1 LDPAALPRSPQAK
14 EQPVSQSSPRFRY
27 EEIADFVAGLAGRGA
42 LQPGMR
48 APSLREISTQQRTSL
63 STAVQ
68 AYRLLEDR
76 GILEVRPQSGYYVA
90 KPPPALPVP
99 TTPRHSVRAANVELS
114 GLMQHLLE
122 HASDEALVPL
132 GCAIPN
138 QRLLSSSRLD
148 LVLART
154 ARVKGGHCNTYS
166 PPRGELSLRQEIAR
180 RALRFG
186 QALAPDD
193 IAITCGCTEALA
205 LALDAVTSAGD
216 TVAIESPTYF
226 GLLQVLRA
234 KKLKVVELP
243 TDAVTGVDVEALGTA
258 VASGRVRA
266 CVLAS
271 SFSNPLGCTMP
282 EKNKRAV
289 LRLLAAHRV
298 PLIEDDVYGDLHF
311 GEERPKPFSALDTHD
326 NVIHCGSFSK
336 TLAPGYRIGWIST
349 GRHMARVLETKL
361 ATSLATPV
369 LTQVALADFLSTG
382 DYDRHLRRMRR
393 GFADTLAH
401 MTQVIEQA
409 FPPGT
414 KVSRPQGGFVLWVE
428 LPAAA
433 DTQRLFAHA
442 LDKGICFAPGV
453 VFSASGKYAH
463 CLRLSGGHG
472 WDARIE
478 KGLRTLGAMAA
489 KALRAEGGAQ

>member
-1 LDPAALPRSPQAK
+1 M
-14 EQPVSQSSPRFRY
+14 SQSPRFRY
-27 EEIADFVAGLAGRGA
+27 EEIADFVAGLAGRGT
-42 LQPGMR
+42 LKPGAR

-99 TTPRHSVRAANVELS
+99 TTARHSIRPAKVELS
-114 GLMQHLLE
+114 GLMLDLLK
-122 HASDEALVPL
+122 HASDEAFVPL

-154 ARVKGGHCNTYS
+154 ARVKGSQCNTYS
-166 PPRGELSLRQEIAR
+166 PPHGEMSLRLEIAR

-205 LALDAVTSAGD
+205 LALDAVTEPGD

-234 KKLKVVELP
+234 KRLKVVELP
-243 TDAVTGVDVEALGTA
+243 TDADTGVAVDALREV
-258 VASGRVRA
+258 VASGKVRA

-282 EKNKRAV
+282 EENKRAV
-289 LRLLAAHRV
+289 LRILAEHGV
-298 PLIEDDVYGDLHF
+298 PLIEDDVYGDVHF
-311 GEERPKPFSALDTHD
+311 GEERPLPFSALDTHD
-326 NVIHCGSFSK
+326 NVIYCGSFSK
-336 TLAPGYRIGWIST
+336 TLAPGYRIGWIAT
-349 GRHMARVLETKL
+349 RRHMARVLETKF

-369 LTQVALADFLSTG
+369 LTQVALATFLSNG
-382 DYDRHLRRMRR
+382 DYDRHLRRVRR
-393 GFADTLAH
+393 EFADTLAR
-401 MTQVIEQA
+401 MTRVIEQA

-414 KVSRPQGGFVLWVE
+414 KVSRPAGNFVLWVE
-428 LPAAA
+428 LPEPA
-433 DTQRLFAHA
+433 DTRLLFAQA
-442 LDKGICFAPGV
+442 LEKRICFAPGV

-478 KGLRTLGAMAA
+478 KGLRTLGAMAG
-489 KALRAEGGAQ
+489 RAAGLAGSGKKPVRSG

>member
-1 LDPAALPRSPQAK
+1 MSL
-14 EQPVSQSSPRFRY
+14 SPRFRY
-27 EEIADFVAGLAGRGA
+27 EEVADFVAGLAGSGT
-42 LQPGMR
+42 LKPGTR
-48 APSLREISTQQRTSL
+48 APSLREISTLQRTSL

-90 KPPPALPVP
+90 KAPPALPVP
-99 TTPRHSVRAANVELS
+99 TTARHSIRPAKVELS
-114 GLMQHLLE
+114 DLMLDLLK
-122 HASDEALVPL
+122 HASDDSLVPL

-154 ARVKGGHCNTYS
+154 ARVKGSQCNTYS
-166 PPRGELSLRQEIAR
+166 PPHGEMSLRLEIAR

-205 LALDAVTSAGD
+205 LALDAVTQPGD

-234 KKLKVVELP
+234 KRLKVIELP
-243 TDAVTGVDVEALGTA
+243 TSADTGVDVDALGNA
-258 VASGRVRA
+258 VASGKVRA

-282 EKNKRAV
+282 EENKRAV
-289 LRLLAAHRV
+289 LRLLARHRV
-298 PLIEDDVYGDLHF
+298 PLIEDDVYGDIHF
-311 GEERPKPFSALDTHD
+311 GEERPLPFSALDTHD
-326 NVIHCGSFSK
+326 NVIYCGSFSK
-336 TLAPGYRIGWIST
+336 TLAPGYRIGWIAT
-349 GRHMARVLETKL
+349 RRHMARVLETKFT
-361 ATSLATPV
+361 TSLATPV
-369 LTQVALADFLSTG
+369 LTQVALAAFLSNG
-382 DYDRHLRRMRR
+382 DYDRHLRRVRR
-393 GFADTLAH
+393 EFADTLAR

-414 KVSRPQGGFVLWVE
+414 KVSRPKGNFVLWIE
-428 LPAAA
+428 LPEPV
-433 DTQRLFAHA
+433 DTRLLFAQA
-442 LDKGICFAPGV
+442 LEKGICFAPGG
-453 VFSASGKYAH
+453 VFSASGQYGH

-489 KALRAEGGAQ
+489 RELRSAT